1 MYKNGTLMI
10 GSSKPIKFS
19 MITDHPL
26 AINYSIDELDSKRN
40 SKIKLNGNQ
49 SQESEKLQ
57 TIHSRENDSLVTTNW
72 DGLDPL
78 SAEIPS
84 DALTIDLDEK
94 ETLSFFETKKNQCY
108 IDNDFENWSWYRLK
122 ILRKF
127 NTDEKLSIRSSF
139 VFQNPTMNETSI
151 QPKINRYNRVEQTDE
166 SEDPIINEMLG
177 LSQSEYIKQIDD
189 MSNALKNAWNSDQR
203 VKSLKIAI
211 QCAKQLS
218 SVNVLQFYPSKFVLI
233 ADILD
238 HFGQLVY
245 ERIKQK
251 EKNENDADETCRN
264 WFYKISS
271 IRELLPRFY
280 IECSVLKIYDFLL
293 KSDNHPN
300 NFEPIILRLTRMI
313 RGIGDPLVAIY
324 CRVYLCRITIQIAP
338 ECKKIFL
345 QNFHEIFDGLN
356 QMTSSFIQELLLH
369 QKLSYPS
376 YYKLFIPALNWIL
389 NCLFYK
395 NAIYEDILLYFVSRS
410 SKLCDRSTS
419 AFILSSMINR
429 FSSRFIAQNLIKIFN
444 LIQDLYIDSEDHTK
458 SYPRYILIKNIGQS
472 LLKEEDFFQKYLIDK
487 DEVFAKFSAI
497 TKLLRSKSE
506 YITCIEIWSEIY
518 AKFNDVN
525 SINNFL
531 GDIIEN
537 LSCDYENF
545 GSQLLNILTKII
557 IHGRKSSDH
566 DAFYSMNNLMP
577 FLDLFQRDDY
587 KLKLVKQSLL
597 RLIATVQK
605 ILQNHLI

>member
-177 LSQSEYIKQIDD
+177 LSQSEYIKHIDD

-356 QMTSSFIQELLLH
+356 QVSSLTI
-369 QKLSYPS
+369 S
-376 YYKLFIPALNWIL
+376 
-389 NCLFYK
+389 K
-395 NAIYEDILLYFVSRS
+395 NFE
-410 SKLCDRSTS
+410 
-419 AFILSSMINR
+419 
-429 FSSRFIAQNLIKIFN
+429 
-444 LIQDLYIDSEDHTK
+444 
-458 SYPRYILIKNIGQS
+458 
-472 LLKEEDFFQKYLIDK
+472 
-487 DEVFAKFSAI
+487 
-497 TKLLRSKSE
+497 
-506 YITCIEIWSEIY
+506 
-518 AKFNDVN
+518 
-525 SINNFL
+525 
-531 GDIIEN
+531 
-537 LSCDYENF
+537 
-545 GSQLLNILTKII
+545 
-557 IHGRKSSDH
+557 
-566 DAFYSMNNLMP
+566 
-577 FLDLFQRDDY
+577 
-587 KLKLVKQSLL
+587 
-597 RLIATVQK
+597 
-605 ILQNHLI
+605 